1 MFDKISFFPEYTQGV
16 KSDFLEEF
24 LRKSFEA
31 IKNGASQ
38 ALMQIVKF
46 PDEYDFR
53 NAKPVRI
60 SSLVKREFV
69 KMLSLDEGLRKK
81 ISRFKSHGVD
91 YFLVEGKFLV
101 CLKKIDKKGRVSS
114 FYSKRFKT
122 ILNGE
127 EKVPYSK
134 EMLEQLAN
142 LGIHKP
148 LPIVFIG
155 PTLDNTGLVCED
167 VKCVNYKDGGINFLI
182 SLKDI
187 FTPNLF
193 NQGTLSSED
202 NKAADDWSPKLKG
215 NKSAEK

>member
-1 MFDKISFFPEYTQGV
+1 MFYKSNFFPEYTQGV

-24 LRKSFEA
+24 LGKSYEA

-38 ALMQIVKF
+38 ALMQIIKF

-60 SSLVKREFV
+60 SSLVKREFI
-69 KMLSLDEGLRKK
+69 KMLSINEGLRKK

-91 YFLVEGKFLV
+91 YFLIEGKFLV

-127 EKVPYSK
+127 EKVPYS
-134 EMLEQLAN
+134 
-142 LGIHKP
+142 
-148 LPIVFIG
+148 
-155 PTLDNTGLVCED
+155 
-167 VKCVNYKDGGINFLI
+167 
-182 SLKDI
+182 
-187 FTPNLF
+187 
-193 NQGTLSSED
+193 
-202 NKAADDWSPKLKG
+202 
-215 NKSAEK
+215 

>member
-1 MFDKISFFPEYTQGV
+1 MFYKSNFFPEYTQDV
-16 KSDFLEEF
+16 KSDFFEDFLE
-24 LRKSFEA
+24 KSYDA
-31 IKNGASQ
+31 IRNGASQ

-69 KMLSLDEGLRKK
+69 KMLSLNEGLRKK

-127 EKVPYSK
+127 DKVPYSK
-134 EMLEQLAN
+134 EMLEQLAE
-142 LGIHKP
+142 LGIFKP

-155 PTLDNTGLVCED
+155 PTLDSTGLVCED

-193 NQGTLSSED
+193 NQNISFSEE
-202 NKAADDWSPKLKG
+202 NKADDWSPKLKG